1 MYIMERVR
9 VTISFKNHAILTVL
23 RSLKNALKK
32 RTTQVVSA
40 GSLELFYVASQRY
53 LSLAT
58 KNLAIS
64 NSNCWIYIFTNINA
78 KQLII
83 T

>member
-9 VTISFKNHAILTVL
+9 VTISLKNHAILTVL

-53 LSLAT
+53 LSLTT